1 MLSSEYKAILSM
13 LHVQT
18 NSITVRTT
26 VELAWQRL
34 VVWCRWIACWHSQL
48 EGLGS
53 SPIGYEQKENLLKVQ
68 DMKKQDKMIKN

>member
-26 VELAWQRL
+26 VELVWQRL
-34 VVWCRWIACWHSQL
+34 DVMVYGCTPPIEVVGRFDSVNVD
-48 EGLGS
+48 
-53 SPIGYEQKENLLKVQ
+53 QKENLLKVFC
-68 DMKKQDKMIKN
+68 MKKQSREVNVS